1 MLINKLIEGP
11 TELTDQTDLDA
22 SVVLSTRVRL
32 ARNIQGFP
40 FPTRAKM
47 SQRRDILATCSQ
59 ALASLPEVSKGFV
72 LKLSE
77 LNDLEK
83 LILVERHLVS
93 RELIGAKEGGGVC
106 ISSDQ
111 SFAAMINE
119 EDHLRLQL
127 IRRGF
132 GLMEAWQQI
141 NDTDSAI
148 EDYLDYAFSEELGY
162 LTACPTNVGTG
173 LRASAMMHLPGLVI
187 SEQMDRVVR
196 ALNQLGI
203 AVRGLFGEGSDASGH
218 IFQISNQQTLG
229 ETEEEIISRLQGV
242 FTDIIQQ
249 EENARAKLWKKS
261 FSKIADKIGR
271 ATGIL
276 QNAHTLSSAEA
287 LNLLSFV
294 RLATD
299 YRILPIETRRL
310 IDRLIIEAQPGHIQF
325 NANRKVEPEERDI
338 ERAKLFREH
347 FSKLTPLDFD
357 RSC

>member
-1 MLINKLIEGP
+1 MLIQQLIDTP
-11 TELTDQTDLDA
+11 SELTDCTGLDA

-32 ARNIQGFP
+32 ARNLQGFP
-40 FPTRAKM
+40 FPIRAKL
-47 SQRRDILATCSQ
+47 SQRRDIMSTCQS
-59 ALASLPEVSKGFV
+59 ALKS
-72 LKLSE
+72 LSE
-77 LNDLEK
+77 VQVVYHLDISELSDLEK

-93 RELIGAKEGGGVC
+93 RELVTGKEGGGVC

-111 SFAAMINE
+111 SFSAMINE

-132 GLMEAWQQI
+132 GLMEAWKQL
-141 NDTDSAI
+141 DRTDSAI
-148 EDYLDYAFSEELGY
+148 EDHLDYAFSEELGY

-173 LRASAMMHLPGLVI
+173 LRASVMMHLPGLVI

-229 ETEEEIISRLQGV
+229 ETEEQIIERLQGV
-242 FTDIIQQ
+242 LTDLIKQ
-249 EENARAKLWKKS
+249 EENARNKLWKS
-261 FSKIADKIGR
+261 SLAKIADKIGR

-276 QNAHTLSSAEA
+276 QHAHTLSSAEA

-299 YRILPIETRRL
+299 YRILPIDTRTM
-310 IDRLIIEAQPGHIQF
+310 IDRLIIEAQPGHIQYASKR
-325 NANRKVEPEERDI
+325 NVESDQRDI
-338 ERAKLFREH
+338 ERARLFREQLRNLPP
-347 FSKLTPLDFD
+347 LTFNV
-357 RSC
+357 SG